1 MSLRF
6 CLISKTSA
14 VDQAGKINPTYDQS
28 EGKREKMKKKRPLC
42 LKHLGK
48 CYASIKYHR
57 SSSIPINFPLTSPA
71 NSSIAGFLTTD
82 IAAAGSMIDTS

>member
-28 EGKREKMKKKRPLC
+28 EGKREKMKKKKPLC
-42 LKHLGK
+42 LKHL
-48 CYASIKYHR
+48 CKYHR
-57 SSSIPINFPLTSPA
+57 SSSIPINFPLTSA
-71 NSSIAGFLTTD
+71 VNSSIAGFLTTD
-82 IAAAGSMIDTS
+82 IAAAGSMIATS